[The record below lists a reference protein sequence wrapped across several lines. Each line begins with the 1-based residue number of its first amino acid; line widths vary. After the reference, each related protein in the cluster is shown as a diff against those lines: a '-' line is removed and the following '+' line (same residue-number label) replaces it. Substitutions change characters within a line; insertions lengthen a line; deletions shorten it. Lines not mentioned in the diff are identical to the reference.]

1 MARQAH
7 PMAAKR
13 RGVYDALRAMRE
25 LMRTNDLVALSYATH
40 LLHGAGIDHLVL
52 DEHMSALEG
61 SIGALPRRLVVLEED
76 FAAASRLLRNAA
88 LTNHES

>member
-1 MARQAH
+1 
-7 PMAAKR
+7 
-13 RGVYDALRAMRE
+13 MRE
-25 LMRTNDLVALSYATH
+25 LMRTNDLVAISYATH
-40 LLHGAGIDHLVL
+40 LLDEAGIDHLVL

-88 LTNHES
+88 LTDHEP